1 MTFKPNYITDHIG
14 RVRKI
19 SNLSERQTN
28 NSIAQCNHK
37 IVLTK
42 NQLDLLYERRAHF
55 QKEKVEPKKSIR
67 KIKEWL
73 RIKDDDSERLKQIL
87 IFALS
92 QMQKEN
98 PDIPLIISILEQAR
112 DKND

>member
-19 SNLSERQTN
+19 KNLTEKQTN
-28 NSIAQCNHK
+28 NSIAQCNHQL
-37 IVLTK
+37 VLIK
-42 NQLDLLYERRAHF
+42 HQLDLLYEKRAHF
-55 QKEKVEPKKSIR
+55 QKEKVEPNKSIR

-73 RIKDDDSERLKQIL
+73 KIKDEDSERLKQIL
-87 IFALS
+87 TFALS

-98 PDIPLIISILEQAR
+98 PDISLIISILEQAR